1 MNQNQNFTN
10 IKLTTKEKIELKNSK
25 ATNFSDFLKKTD
37 KEKETTYL
45 GKKSIGSTIVKSQNG
60 GENII
65 EKIKENLMERDT
77 NIEHGDINYSIM
89 MNFSND
95 GTEKEEVNKLYT
107 YYCSLCGANVIVSDT
122 MLESMPRRKTDESI
136 IILISKIFFKSY
148 LKRDKLCVIK
158 RDTNKYEKQFCFVCQ
173 ECGVLIA
180 YQTIDYEEYETSD
193 ELKRRSNKI
202 FSHNKKKILYVLID
216 AVVVDPRQSSLF
228 IEMEKIKECQEK
240 KVSFVRI
247 KKTEV
252 DENGKEKEKI
262 VYL

>member
-1 MNQNQNFTN
+1 MNQGQNFNN
-10 IKLTTKEKIELKNSK
+10 IKLSNKEKLELKNSK
-25 ATNFSDFLKKTD
+25 VTNFSDFLKKTD
-37 KEKETTYL
+37 KETNYL
-45 GKKSIGSTIVKSQNG
+45 GKKTIGSTIAKTQIG

-65 EKIKENLMERDT
+65 EKIKENLMEREA
-77 NIEHGDINYSIM
+77 NIDYDNINYSIM

-180 YQTIDYEEYETSD
+180 YQTNDYEESETSD
-193 ELKRRSNKI
+193 ELKRRTNKI
-202 FSHNKKKILYVLID
+202 FSHNKKRILYVLID

-228 IEMEKIKECQEK
+228 IEMEKIKDCQEK
-240 KVSFVRI
+240 KMSFVRI
-247 KKTEV
+247 K
-252 DENGKEKEKI
+252 NKELEEKI
-262 VYL
+262 K